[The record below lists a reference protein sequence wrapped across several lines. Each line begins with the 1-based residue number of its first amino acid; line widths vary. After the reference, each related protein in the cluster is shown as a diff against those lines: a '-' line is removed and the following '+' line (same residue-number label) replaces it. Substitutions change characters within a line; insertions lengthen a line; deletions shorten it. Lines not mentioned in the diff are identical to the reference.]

1 MNLFDLA
8 AKISF
13 DSREYEAG
21 INKAKKSMSEYK
33 SDVMKLANVY
43 KKQGMDMSA
52 ATTRAY
58 AEIDK
63 SQYETAENA
72 KESAGKFSVNWEK
85 AGEVISNVAEKT
97 QKGFSVIS
105 KASIA
110 AANKTIELGEKIV
123 SVGDKAAKTFAAVET
138 TIATAVGTIIKESV
152 EGYGSFEQLVGG
164 VETLFGA
171 GGQSLE
177 EYAKSV
183 GKTVD
188 EATDEYN
195 RLMASQD
202 AVIKA
207 AAGAYKTAGMDA
219 NTYMETVTSFSA
231 SLLQGLGGDTVA
243 AAAYADKAITDM
255 ADNANKMGS
264 EISMIQNAYSGF
276 ARKNWTMLDNL
287 KLGYSGSASE
297 MARLINDSGVL
308 GDAITVTAE
317 TVNNVSFDKVIEAIH
332 VVQTNLGITGT
343 TAKEAASTIQGSIA
357 SAKAAFTNFAV
368 GLADGSQ
375 DIDFLF
381 DNLIESLDTAA
392 DNIAPRI
399 ISSIDRISDVVETR
413 SDEIA
418 DFIAGI
424 ATDAAGQAP
433 KFVGIATT
441 ILQKIISNVSDNRE
455 AMASAGLEFFE
466 GLLTSFDETLDM
478 ALPIIETLAPTVAKG
493 FLKYGSTLFV
503 AGAKIIMSVVEGMAG
518 DSDEL
523 ANAAAEALILI
534 LDTVDENIDTFLEA
548 GEKIIV
554 SIGNALEKNG
564 GKLGDSAK
572 SIVAKIIS
580 FAISRFPDILDF
592 GLDVIESVIEGIEEN
607 SDELADTAEKIIVLF
622 ADFISNNAD
631 EMITA
636 ALGLILKLA
645 ECLTEPET
653 LGTLVGA
660 AISIILAIVNGILEQ
675 DALLTE
681 GAISIISNLVLALT
695 ENEGH
700 LAGAAIRLV
709 LALNN
714 ALISPEMIGVLVGGA
729 FELVGA
735 IIGGILFHSTSIY
748 DTGSHIIESV
758 KEGFMNLDPAEWGA
772 DLIENFIEGI
782 KSGWSNLTN
791 AVGNTAQKVKDF
803 LGFSEPEKGPLSNFH
818 TYAPDM
824 MDLFVKGIEDN
835 ENKLT
840 AQIEKTFNIE
850 EKIKDGIHEDAVEIQ
865 TRDIIEHSDEEPRQ
879 TIETESKKIE
889 IVNNITINGAEY
901 EDADAL
907 AEAVAE
913 KIDEMT
919 NRRKDGDLE

>member
-8 AKISF
+8 AKITL
-13 DSREYEAG
+13 DTRDYESG
-21 INKAKKSMSEYK
+21 
-33 SDVMKLANVY
+33 
-43 KKQGMDMSA
+43 
-52 ATTRAY
+52 
-58 AEIDK
+58 
-63 SQYETAENA
+63 
-72 KESAGKFSVNWEK
+72 
-85 AGEVISNVAEKT
+85 
-97 QKGFSVIS
+97 IS
-105 KASIA
+105 KAKTAIQGA
-110 AANKTIELGEKIV
+110 ASAISGAIGTIEKFGEKVIDVGEKIV

-138 TIATAVGTIIKESV
+138 TVATAVGTIIKESV

-243 AAAYADKAITDM
+243 AAEYADKAITDM

-357 SAKAAFTNFAV
+357 SAKSAFTNFAV

-375 DIDFLF
+375 DIDLLF
-381 DNLIESLDTAA
+381 DNLIESVGIAA

-418 DFIAGI
+418 DFIAGL

-433 KFVGIATT
+433 KFVGIATM
-441 ILQKIISNVSDNRE
+441 ILQKIISNVSENRE
-455 AMASAGLEFFE
+455 EMASAGLEFFE

-503 AGAKIIMSVVEGMAG
+503 AGTEIIMSVAEGMAG

-534 LDTVDENIDTFLEA
+534 LDTVEENIDTFLEA

-580 FAISRFPDILDF
+580 FAISRLPDILDF

-607 SDELADTAEKIIVLF
+607 SDELTDGAFYIIGRLAELLAGKTHELLP
-622 ADFISNNAD
+622 
-631 EMITA
+631 A
-636 ALGLILKLA
+636 ALEMILKLA
-645 ECLTEPET
+645 EYLTTPDM
-653 LGTLVGA
+653 LGLLIDS
-660 AISIILAIVNGILEQ
+660 AILLILALTDGLIDSLPILTGS
-675 DALLTE
+675 ALT
-681 GAISIISNLVLALT
+681 IISNLVVAIGENAGKLVEAALT
-695 ENEGH
+695 
-700 LAGAAIRLV
+700 LIM
-709 LALNN
+709 ALNG
-714 ALISPEMIGVLVGGA
+714 ALISPEMLGVLAKGA
-729 FELVGA
+729 GELVVSILSALISHSGNMFDM
-735 IIGGILFHSTSIY
+735 GITL
-748 DTGSHIIESV
+748 IEELVS
-758 KEGFMNLDPAEWGA
+758 GFMEFDPFEWGA

-782 KSGWSNLTN
+782 KSGWSNLTG
-791 AVGNTAQKVKDF
+791 AVGDTAQKVKDF

-879 TIETESKKIE
+879 PTDAGGSKIE